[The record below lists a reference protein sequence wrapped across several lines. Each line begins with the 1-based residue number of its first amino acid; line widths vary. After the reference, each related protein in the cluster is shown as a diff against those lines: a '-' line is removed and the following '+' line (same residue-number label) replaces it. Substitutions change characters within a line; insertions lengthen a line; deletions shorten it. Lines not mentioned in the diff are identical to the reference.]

1 MKVLQVIKCPAIAAV
16 LIPIFIG
23 TFGGMIAGKE
33 SAGLKDFCERF
44 PSGTGMEQ
52 FRAAATSEGF
62 PLFDHT
68 DVAKETAESQIAA
81 KLAERAV
88 KSNWSPSGQVAV
100 IVRKPGIGYYACL
113 VDHDGR
119 ILSRT
124 EYIAND

>member
-1 MKVLQVIKCPAIAAV
+1 MIALRVIRYLVMAAV
-16 LIPIFIG
+16 LIPIFLV
-23 TFGGMIAGKE
+23 TLGGMVAGKE

-44 PSGTGMEQ
+44 PSGTGMDQ

-81 KLAERAV
+81 RLAERAV
-88 KSNWSPSGQVAV
+88 KSDWSPSGQVAV

-119 ILSRT
+119 KLSKT